1 MSPCYPFRP
10 IPGQC
15 GPHRRGPLPA
25 PPFDPQDYWATRKLV
40 SSLFGSLETTKLDK
54 VDVVDPSAKAEAG
67 KAADAKSTYEEL
79 NRISGMASDA
89 KEIAESKADKATTL
103 AGYGITDAATKVE
116 LASKADLVDGKVP
129 AAQLPSFVDD
139 VLEYDAMSSFPATG
153 EDGKIYID
161 KETNKTYR
169 WSGTQYI
176 EISQSLALGET
187 ESTAYPG
194 DKGKV
199 ASETAFAAYNV
210 ANNMASAIVTHTE
223 NKSNP
228 HAVTAAQVEAV
239 PLVEDEKGNKT
250 AVTIGSRVSDV
261 PVGEG
266 SLANGD
272 TVIAYGRGS
281 HAEGM
286 NTVASGNY
294 SHTDGVNTFAKA
306 DYSYAGGVHAGTK
319 IGDEYAYAWN
329 GDGLVSQYTSNGP
342 GTFNINPSG
351 GLNGFFIGE
360 QTIAE
365 VINVAIA
372 GKADESELKD
382 SVDALSRE
390 MDGKLSKSDVVAP
403 SGDSRDG
410 QAADAKVVHAELDSI
425 LSLADR
431 AQTDAN
437 IALYDI
443 GETKAALD
451 NIKITAEDALGATDR
466 LETNKADKSTTYTK
480 AEADAK
486 FREKADLSLD
496 TWIAGEGAP
505 ESITGQ
511 PQWNEDLEC
520 WAWSWNTPGG
530 VYESFR
536 TCNASSPDD
545 PGPIEL
551 YDELDIMS
559 DRHFTATRDR
569 IAKESQLTSKVDRT
583 MISATNT
590 DFSNA
595 VLAVGL
601 NIDTNSVT
609 VLNEIAA
616 TFGGFPIEEGTAT
629 TAGGLL
635 AALAA
640 AIAWLK
646 KNKVQTLKL
655 EDDSVKTSAENG
667 VAKLDD
673 FFTESNS
680 LLMGTIAANSARI
693 ALDEDGEIIVTM
705 NTED

>member
-139 VLEYDAMSSFPATG
+139 VLEHDTVSDFPVTG
-153 EDGKIYID
+153 ESGKIYID

-210 ANNMASAIVTHTE
+210 ANNVASAIVDHTE

-228 HAVTAAQVEAV
+228 HAVTAAQVGAV

-294 SHTDGVNTFAKA
+294 SHTDGVNTFAEA

-342 GTFNINPSG
+342 GTFNINPAR
-351 GLNGFFIGE
+351 GLDGFFIGE

-365 VINVAIA
+365 AINVAIA

-410 QAADAKVVHAELDSI
+410 QAADAKVVRAELDSI
-425 LSLADR
+425 INMASEAAR
-431 AQTDAN
+431 DAGT
-437 IALYDI
+437 ALYDI

-451 NIKITAEDALGATDR
+451 NIKITAEDALWATER
-466 LETNKADKSTTYTK
+466 LEN
-480 AEADAK
+480 
-486 FREKADLSLD
+486 
-496 TWIAGEGAP
+496 
-505 ESITGQ
+505 
-511 PQWNEDLEC
+511 
-520 WAWSWNTPGG
+520 
-530 VYESFR
+530 
-536 TCNASSPDD
+536 
-545 PGPIEL
+545 
-551 YDELDIMS
+551 
-559 DRHFTATRDR
+559 
-569 IAKESQLTSKVDRT
+569 
-583 MISATNT
+583 
-590 DFSNA
+590 
-595 VLAVGL
+595 
-601 NIDTNSVT
+601 
-609 VLNEIAA
+609 
-616 TFGGFPIEEGTAT
+616 
-629 TAGGLL
+629 
-635 AALAA
+635 
-640 AIAWLK
+640 
-646 KNKVQTLKL
+646 NKVQTLKL

-680 LLMGTIAANSARI
+680 LLNSRITYERNATGLKDRAFNALTFDGTEFNLSTALEAVTPTASGQPRDLLIVATATAATTISFTAGTIKGDKPTIDGSGTWLITLTEYASGVWYCRQIKMEDAA
-693 ALDEDGEIIVTM
+693 
-705 NTED
+705 